1 VGGGGGAGAPAPPP
15 VVLARRPRTRRLSSW
30 RCWPG
35 ASIYQYLH
43 PHTSI
48 PHIRVKLVAIAVS
61 SIRIAKVV
69 RPTRITLMEDY
80 NYNS

>member
-15 VVLARRPRTRRLSSW
+15 VRAGQAAMDTH
-30 RCWPG
+30 WPG